1 MVPPPGRFCSP
12 FRRGSAAE
20 GTLLRRHVSATLQA
34 RHARVADHSLR
45 VVRHSGVETAGVG
58 TRVGEKQG
66 GTVYGEKDGLAAE
79 Q

>member
-1 MVPPPGRFCSP
+1 VAGIWLPCKVRQSRALGYCLKRIK
-12 FRRGSAAE
+12 RR
-20 GTLLRRHVSATLQA
+20 
-34 RHARVADHSLR
+34 
-45 VVRHSGVETAGVG
+45 SGVETAGVG